1 MDIKRLDYLSNN
13 IHRKICRFGRY
24 DNENI
29 DYIFK
34 EMKTIMKKGIRS
46 LKELRE
52 NKLMLHKQEV
62 SLSFVRN
69 LNEKHIDYDV
79 WLPSKN
85 TNLQRKFV
93 WELYQS
99 RELIMSILLRRFIPH
114 ISVIQRINKYN
125 INGGDIYDII
135 DGKQRLNAMQSFFNN
150 EFTLLLDG
158 EEFYFNELPEDYKS
172 VIGGHHIMAFIIYDE
187 PNIDITDQE
196 KIDWFRMINFGGTA
210 QDLNHLEKLK

>member
-1 MDIKRLDYLSNN
+1 
-13 IHRKICRFGRY
+13 
-24 DNENI
+24 
-29 DYIFK
+29 
-34 EMKTIMKKGIRS
+34 MKKEIRP

-69 LNEKHIDYDV
+69 LNEKKIDYDV

-85 TNLQRKFV
+85 TNLQRDFI
-93 WELYQS
+93 WELHQKH
-99 RELIMSILLRRFIPH
+99 ELIMSILLRRFIPH
-114 ISVIQRINKYN
+114 VSVIQRRDSNDYSN
-125 INGGDIYDII
+125 SDIYDII

-196 KIDWFRMINFGGTA
+196 KIDWFRMINFGGTQ
-210 QDLNHLEKLK
+210 QDINHLEKLK